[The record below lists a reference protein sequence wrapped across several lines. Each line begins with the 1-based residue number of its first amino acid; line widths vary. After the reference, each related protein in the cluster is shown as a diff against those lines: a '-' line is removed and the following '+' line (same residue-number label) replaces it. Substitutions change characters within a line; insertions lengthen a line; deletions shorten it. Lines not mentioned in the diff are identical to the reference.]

1 MSEKG
6 FESEFTLNKTPNLR
20 VTEEEPSK
28 NGTNLSKKVDIN
40 ILKARVQ
47 AVQNKENKKN
57 ILIFTFLL
65 IILGTLGIFFFN
77 INYL

>member
-6 FESEFTLNKTPNLR
+6 FETEITLDKTPNLGI
-20 VTEEEPSK
+20 TEEKPLK
-28 NGTNLSKKVDIN
+28 NVTNLSKKVDIN

-47 AVQNKENKKN
+47 AVQDKENKKN

-65 IILGTLGIFFFN
+65 IILGALGIFFS
-77 INYL
+77 I